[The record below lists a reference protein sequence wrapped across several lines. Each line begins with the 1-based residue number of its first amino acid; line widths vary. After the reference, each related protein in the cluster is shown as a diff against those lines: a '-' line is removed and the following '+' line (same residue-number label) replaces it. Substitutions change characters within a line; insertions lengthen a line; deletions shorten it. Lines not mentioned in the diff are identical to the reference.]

1 MNMTESD
8 LAYLKT
14 RVDKLVSIETTTGEH
29 LIAKVIS
36 VFDGEDNPDLFYEL
50 VSTST
55 PDSYI
60 GNQNGGYSLPLGEI
74 ISVKAPQ

>member
-1 MNMTESD
+1 MTESD
-8 LAYLKT
+8 LAYLKS
-14 RVDKLVSIETTTGEH
+14 RVDKLVSIETTDGEH

-36 VFDGEDNPDLFYEL
+36 VFDGEDNADLFYEL

-55 PDSYI
+55 PDAYSGNDQI
-60 GNQNGGYSLPLGEI
+60 GRYSLLPSEI

>member
-1 MNMTESD
+1 MTESD
-8 LAYLKT
+8 LAYLKS

-36 VFDGEDNPDLFYEL
+36 VFDGEDNADLFYEV

-55 PDSYI
+55 PDAYI
-60 GNQNGGYSLPLGEI
+60 RDDSIGGYSLPLSAI
-74 ISVKAPQ
+74 TSAKAPQ

>member
-1 MNMTESD
+1 MTESD
-8 LAYLKT
+8 LAYLKS

-36 VFDGEDNPDLFYEL
+36 VFYGEDSPDLFYKL

-55 PDSYI
+55 PHAYSE
-60 GNQNGGYSLPLGEI
+60 NKNVGGYSLPLSEI

>member
-1 MNMTESD
+1 MTESD
-8 LAYLKT
+8 LAYLKS

-36 VFDGEDNPDLFYEL
+36 VFDGEDNADLFYEL

-55 PDSYI
+55 PDAYI
-60 GNQNGGYSLPLGEI
+60 GNQNCGYSLPLSEI

>member
-8 LAYLKT
+8 LAYLKS

-36 VFDGEDNPDLFYEL
+36 VFDGEDNADLFYEL

-55 PDSYI
+55 PDSYV
-60 GNQNGGYSLPLGEI
+60 GNQNGGYSLPLSEI
-74 ISVKAPQ
+74 TSVKAPQ

>member
-8 LAYLKT
+8 LAYLKS

-36 VFDGEDNPDLFYEL
+36 VFDGEDNADLFYEV

-55 PDSYI
+55 PDAYS
-60 GNQNGGYSLPLGEI
+60 GNQNSGYSLPLSEI